1 MAKNL
6 AQNGPEHVK
15 DLPPVRVWNRT
26 RSKAEKLLELVGA
39 DKASIA
45 ESPEEIALKCD
56 IIVVN
61 LASDDVVRK
70 IYTRFS
76 DALRVRLAEPPL
88 LSSVLICSLPGSPPR
103 QEQNLRRNQHSM
115 WFVHTFQQRSHALLD
130 IPLPGWRA
138 RPAAFIVPSH
148 PPDHLPCSWEPSRCR
163 QVPVVAH
170 HERRLPIEEGSRQS
184 ICACRGKEGHRPGR
198 RSREG

>member
-1 MAKNL
+1 MGLGNIGFAMAKNL

-15 DLPPVRVWNRT
+15 DLPPVKVWNRT

-70 IYTRFS
+70 IYNRFS
-76 DALRVRLAEPPL
+76 DALKVRTIVSFPL
-88 LSSVLICSLPGSPPR
+88 LS
-103 QEQNLRRNQHSM
+103 
-115 WFVHTFQQRSHALLD
+115 AY
-130 IPLPGWRA
+130 
-138 RPAAFIVPSH
+138 
-148 PPDHLPCSWEPSRCR
+148 
-163 QVPVVAH
+163 
-170 HERRLPIEEGSRQS
+170 
-184 ICACRGKEGHRPGR
+184 
-198 RSREG
+198 